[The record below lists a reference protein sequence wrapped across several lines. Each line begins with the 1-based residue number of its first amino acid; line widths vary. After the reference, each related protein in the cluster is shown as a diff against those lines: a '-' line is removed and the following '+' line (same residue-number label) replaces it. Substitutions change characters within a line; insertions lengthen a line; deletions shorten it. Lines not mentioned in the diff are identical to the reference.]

1 MQDNSVNLFT
11 TAPRSPLLWQP
22 SSFRPFSI
30 KLRAMGISYECSTPT
45 NQFLSRP
52 LTPSDRRAIYAN
64 NMFPFL
70 STHSWSDLNWLS
82 VHSSQFSTAIS
93 DIKITCDPASYFID
107 MKKRLQRLSGILG
120 MLVMRNIGLCKSRPT
135 CVVYAIYMSVTQDIE
150 TLAKECC
157 CMCKTV
163 EITVGLWNNWQY
175 IVW

>member
-1 MQDNSVNLFT
+1 MGHPIYCLVKTVTSSKNHNNLCPVHSCAT
-11 TAPRSPLLWQP
+11 C
-22 SSFRPFSI
+22 SFW
-30 KLRAMGISYECSTPT
+30 L
-45 NQFLSRP
+45 
-52 LTPSDRRAIYAN
+52 YAVQG
-64 NMFPFL
+64 
-70 STHSWSDLNWLS
+70 LS

-163 EITVGLWNNWQY
+163 EITVGL
-175 IVW
+175 